1 MELGFADDEASLLKA
16 FLDREAAGAT
26 GFVGGF
32 AIPHAKSPFVRKS
45 GVVVARL
52 AEPIAW
58 PSYDHGDASTVI
70 ALYIR
75 EHDSGA
81 AHLDLLSH
89 SVTMIMNEDSRTRIT
104 SATTAEELAAAVSE
118 GLTE

>member
-1 MELGFADDEASLLKA
+1 MK
-16 FLDREAAGAT
+16 R
-26 GFVGGF
+26 
-32 AIPHAKSPFVRKS
+32 S

-58 PSYDHGDASTVI
+58 PSYDHGDASTVV

-81 AHLDLLSH
+81 AHLDLLSR

-118 GLTE
+118 GLAE